1 MKHLLLKRL
10 NNLSNNPLKII
21 GFFGVLLALSLL
33 IWGFFSSEDALQ
45 DLLSAMGPAAPIL
58 FIFIQ
63 TTQTVTPFIP
73 AALIIPIGLL
83 LFGVSSGFVLS
94 FIGLTM
100 GSVINFK
107 LARKFGPPLVEM
119 FVSGKQFEKY
129 TKWMEDEERFDRLF
143 AFGMFFPFTPSDL
156 LTYIAGLSDISFKK
170 YLSITSLSKVF
181 TLFLYTYGIA
191 GVLRILLP
199 FLN

>member
-33 IWGFFSSEDALQ
+33 IWGFFSSEAALQ
-45 DLLSAMGPAAPIL
+45 ELLTALGPGAPFL

-83 LFGVSSGFVLS
+83 LFGVSSGFFLS

-107 LARKFGPPLVEM
+107 LARKFGQPLVEM
-119 FVSGKQFEKY
+119 FVSEKQFEKY
-129 TKWMEDEERFDRLF
+129 SKWIVDEKRFDRLF
-143 AFGMFFPFTPSDL
+143 AFGMFLPFMPSDL

-170 YLSITSLSKVF
+170 YLSITSLSKIF
-181 TLFLYTYGIA
+181 TLSLYSYGVA
-191 GVLRILLP
+191 GILRIL
-199 FLN
+199 FR